1 MNWCCVDAIGSRL
14 LDLAH
19 DLAGLAEGLNH
30 LLALLPPAN
39 GVVAF
44 LEEVVDVIGPVHV
57 LQQFALH
64 FVLCESIGYQH
75 GSGVIA
81 R

>member
-1 MNWCCVDAIGSRL
+1 
-14 LDLAH
+14 LDLA
-19 DLAGLAEGLNH
+19 DNLAGLAEGLDH
-30 LLALLPPAN
+30 GLTLLSPAD

-64 FVLCESIGYQH
+64 LVLGESTRV
-75 GSGVIA
+75 S
-81 R
+81 